1 MSVRDRIATPDG
13 KRRYVRVLFATI
25 ADRYDFITSALS
37 YGQDRRWKRRLVDL
51 AAPRPGARAL
61 DLATGTGDIAF
72 ALAARGAR
80 VVGLD
85 ITFRMIELA
94 RAKGARA
101 EAPEARRRQA
111 SDRVSAESLPPPLD
125 CDPTELLRESPTS
138 LRQGYGGPPKLQR
151 RRKRL
156 RRESGALHF
165 LQGDM
170 LALPFPAGS
179 FDIVTTGYGL
189 RNVTDLTMAIDEIAR
204 VLAPRGQVLS
214 LDFNRPSNRIVRSAY
229 LSYLTVVGAA
239 LGWILHRDP
248 DTYRYIPASIRQYP
262 GADAVARLFEARGFS
277 RVRSYPV
284 LGGLM
289 TIHHAI
295 RT

>member
-1 MSVRDRIATPDG
+1 MRAI
-13 KRRYVRVLFATI
+13 FATI
-25 ADRYDFITSALS
+25 ADRYDFITVVLS
-37 YGQDRRWKRRLVDL
+37 YGQDRRWKRRLIDL

-94 RAKGARA
+94 RHKTGVGADRGRPVRA
-101 EAPEARRRQA
+101 EQA
-111 SDRVSAESLPPPLD
+111 SPLHRSL
-125 CDPTELLRESPTS
+125 T
-138 LRQGYGGPPKLQR
+138 
-151 RRKRL
+151 
-156 RRESGALHF
+156 F
-165 LQGDM
+165 LVGDM
-170 LALPFPAGS
+170 LALPFPSGS

-189 RNVTDLTMAIDEIAR
+189 RNVPNLTMAIEEIGR
-204 VLAPRGQVLS
+204 VLSPGGQLLS

-229 LSYLTVVGAA
+229 LTYLTVVGAA
-239 LGWILHRDP
+239 LGWMLHRDP

-262 GADAVARLFEARGFS
+262 GADAVARMFESRGFTG
-277 RVRSYPV
+277 VRCYPV

-289 TIHHAI
+289 TIHHAT
-295 RT
+295 RN

>member
-13 KRRYVRVLFATI
+13 KRRYVRALFATI
-25 ADRYDFITSALS
+25 AERYDFITVMLS

-51 AAPRPGARAL
+51 AAPPPGARAL

-72 ALAARGAR
+72 ALARRGSR

-85 ITFRMIELA
+85 ITLRMIELA
-94 RAKGARA
+94 REKRARGAPACACLEPRF
-101 EAPEARRRQA
+101 
-111 SDRVSAESLPPPLD
+111 V
-125 CDPTELLRESPTS
+125 
-138 LRQGYGGPPKLQR
+138 
-151 RRKRL
+151 
-156 RRESGALHF
+156 
-165 LQGDM
+165 QGDM
-170 LALPFPAGS
+170 LALPFAAAS

-189 RNVTDLTMAIDEIAR
+189 RNVPDLAMAIEEIGR
-204 VLAPRGQVLS
+204 VLTPGGQVLS
-214 LDFNRPSNRIVRSAY
+214 LDFNRPSNVIVRSAY
-229 LSYLTVVGAA
+229 LAYLTIVGGA

-262 GADAVARLFEARGFS
+262 GARAVAQLFEARGFS
-277 RVRSYPV
+277 HVRCYPV